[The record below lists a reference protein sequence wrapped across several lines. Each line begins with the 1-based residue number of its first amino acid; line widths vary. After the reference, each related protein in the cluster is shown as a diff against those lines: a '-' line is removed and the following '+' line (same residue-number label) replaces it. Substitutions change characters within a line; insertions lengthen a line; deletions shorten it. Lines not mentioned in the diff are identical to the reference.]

1 MYALIV
7 GDYFPLRQAGT
18 LVGLLITATIVGM
31 ALGAWMSGVIF
42 DLTGSY
48 LQAFLNGFL
57 WNLLNIAIVLFL
69 MLRRT
74 HRLKFA

>member
-1 MYALIV
+1 
-7 GDYFPLRQAGT
+7 
-18 LVGLLITATIVGM
+18 M

-48 LQAFLNGFL
+48 QQAFLNGFL

-69 MLRRT
+69 MRRRT
-74 HRLKFA
+74 RRLKFA